1 VSSGMATEWSY
12 RNTRSLIQYNG
23 SLERNA
29 SVVRLNEG
37 FLDERRKELEN
48 FPQEDPALYWLTYAR
63 LNELALYCAGNYADN
78 FAFSAAGDLL
88 VNPRRIL
95 VHVRNRGG
103 TVVKE
108 RHRNLTEQFGGMA
121 ENREGVI
128 RWLKEE
134 TTLETK
140 EKPLLPLF
148 LENLVQSERMSDGY
162 LESVRNRMRKI
173 GDAIGFFGCMNFV
186 DSHEFY
192 FRLQNTPEE
201 EKALIRSKFCLFDR
215 KTFDALGSE
224 ISRVVRGG
232 AGRRGF
238 LKTH

>member
-1 VSSGMATEWSY
+1 MSSAMASGRLDRHRGSWI
-12 RNTRSLIQYNG
+12 RYNG
-23 SLERNA
+23 FLERNA
-29 SVVRLNEG
+29 SLARLNEG
-37 FLDERRKELEN
+37 FLDERRKELDN
-48 FPQEDPALYWLTYAR
+48 VPQDDPALYWLTYAR
-63 LNELALYCAGNYADN
+63 LNELALYCAGNYTDN
-78 FAFSAAGDLL
+78 FEFSSAGDLL

-95 VHVRNRGG
+95 VHIRNRSGA
-103 TVVKE
+103 VVKE
-108 RHRNLTEQFGGMA
+108 RRGNLTEQFGGMA

-128 RWLKEE
+128 RWLKRE

-148 LENLVQSERMSDGY
+148 LENLVRSERMSDGY
-162 LESVRNRMRKI
+162 LESIRNRMRKI

-192 FRLQNTPEE
+192 LRLQNTPEE
-201 EKALIRSKFCLFDR
+201 EKAFIRSKFCRFDT

-224 ISRVVRGG
+224 ISRAVGRGD
-232 AGRRGF
+232 GRSAF

>member
-1 VSSGMATEWSY
+1 VSSVMAAGRLDRHTGSWI
-12 RNTRSLIQYNG
+12 RYNG
-23 SLERNA
+23 FLEKTASL
-29 SVVRLNEG
+29 VRLNEG
-37 FLDERRKELEN
+37 FLDQRRKELER
-48 FPQEDPALYWLTYAR
+48 FPQDNPALYWLTYAR

-78 FAFSAAGDLL
+78 FEFSAAGDLL

-95 VHVRNRGG
+95 VHIRNGG
-103 TVVKE
+103 GVMVKE
-108 RHRNLTEQFGGMA
+108 RHGNLTEQFGGTA
-121 ENREGVI
+121 ENRGGVI

-140 EKPLLPLF
+140 GKPLLPLF
-148 LENLVQSERMSDGY
+148 LENLVQSERMSDRY
-162 LESVRNRMRKI
+162 LESVQSRLRKI